1 MFQAGAGC
9 DEYVVPQEIRLT
21 PPELVDDFVA
31 VLRDAGKAV
40 RKCGR
45 VVVVEDEAD
54 AAPEQRLE
62 LIFFLR
68 TWALSHP
75 DLAFEVQDGV

>member
-1 MFQAGAGC
+1 
-9 DEYVVPQEIRLT
+9 VPQEVRLT
-21 PPELVDDFVA
+21 PPELVDEFIA

-54 AAPEQRLE
+54 AEPEQRLE
-62 LIFFLR
+62 LVFFLR

-75 DLAFEVQDGV
+75 GLAFEIQDDI

>member
-1 MFQAGAGC
+1 M
-9 DEYVVPQEIRLT
+9 PQEVRLT
-21 PPELVDDFVA
+21 PPELVDDLVA

-40 RKCGR
+40 RKRGR

-54 AAPEQRLE
+54 AEPEQQLE
-62 LIFFLR
+62 LVFFLR

-75 DLAFEVQDGV
+75 ELAFEVQDAV